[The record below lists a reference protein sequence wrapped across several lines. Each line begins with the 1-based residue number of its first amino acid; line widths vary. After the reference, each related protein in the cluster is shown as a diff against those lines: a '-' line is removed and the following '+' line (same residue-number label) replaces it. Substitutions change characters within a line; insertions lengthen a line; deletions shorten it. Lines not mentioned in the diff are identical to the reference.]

1 MRVIHTAIGG
11 ILAIILGTFVL
22 FALAFVLLIG
32 GCFAVGAFYAA
43 PTLIRDQQALEQA
56 RHAPLPP
63 RVQRLIEDEYL
74 GWNLKDDSPYGPI
87 ASSDGGLAENPSGRY
102 MLTIDGLFDFASAR
116 LTRLDCPGL
125 SPHPLAVGGRRIN
138 FRRLWLD
145 EQLFIWGRCIYDV
158 RTLQPGPLE
167 DVRCGDSSR
176 GCQRD
181 DFVAV
186 VAPLARQADRVYQTD
201 RSANEYLFVKLPAS
215 APVRAWAVSNLP
227 NSIVQNAELGHS
239 PIKVPSPNGQAAAF
253 GDHSISPNGEYDA
266 SFNNTALTIRRK
278 QDGTLVAQVNFK
290 DSNAEPALFGHAKFI
305 LGWTGDSR
313 QVVFLVEGI
322 FGYKSLA
329 QVLTLTLP

>member
-1 MRVIHTAIGG
+1 MRVIRTVIGA
-11 ILAIILGTFVL
+11 ILAIILG
-22 FALAFVLLIG
+22 AFVLVVLASMLVIG

-43 PTLIRDQQALEQA
+43 PTLIKDQQALEQA

-63 RVQRLIEDEYL
+63 HVQRLIEDEYL

-87 ASSDGGLAENPSGRY
+87 YSSDGGLAEDPSGRY
-102 MLTIDGLFDFASAR
+102 MLTIEGLFDFASAR

-125 SPHPLAVGGRRIN
+125 SPRPLAAGGPRTN

-167 DVRCGDSSR
+167 VVRCGDASR

-186 VAPLARQADRVYQTD
+186 VAPLARQADRVYQIA
-201 RSANEYLFVKLPAS
+201 RSDYEYLFVELPAS
-215 APVRAWAVSNLP
+215 APVRAWAMSNLP

-266 SFNNTALTIRRK
+266 SFNNTALTIRRR

-290 DSNAEPALFGHAKFI
+290 DSNVEPALFGHAEYI
-305 LGWTGDSR
+305 LGWTGASR
-313 QVVFLVEGI
+313 TPARLIAPRF
-322 FGYKSLA
+322 SA
-329 QVLTLTLP
+329 